1 MRKSSHTVPLIVP
14 RYAVGLRAYNGP
26 FGWLG
31 ALVIM
36 AQTTQYEL
44 QLADRMSRLG
54 TETAFEVL
62 NKARA
67 LERQGK
73 SIIHMEIGEPDFDTP
88 ANVIEAAVD
97 ALHKG
102 WTHYGPSA
110 GLPELRQTIAD
121 YVSRTRK
128 VKVTPEEVVVVPGG
142 KPIIFFT
149 ILSLINEED
158 EVIYPNPGFPIYESM
173 IQYVGGKAV
182 PIQLREERDFSL
194 NVDELATLIT
204 DRTKLI
210 ILNSPQNP
218 TGGVMQRK
226 EIEQVAKVIGDRNI
240 LVLSDEI
247 YSRLLFEGEHFSIM
261 SVPGMQERT
270 ILLDGFSKTYA
281 MTGWRM
287 GYGVMRA
294 DLAAHITRLMT
305 NSNSCTASFTQIA
318 GVEALRGDQSSVD
331 HMCGEFKRRR
341 DVFVAGLNK
350 IKGFSC
356 RMPKGAFYVFP
367 NITKT
372 GWKSKPLADA
382 LLEQAGVAAL
392 SGTSFGAF
400 GEGYLRFS
408 VANSLE
414 NLQTALDRIDQ
425 WTKKN
430 L

>member
-1 MRKSSHTVPLIVP
+1 MSPATEH
-14 RYAVGLRAYNGP
+14 
-26 FGWLG
+26 
-31 ALVIM
+31 
-36 AQTTQYEL
+36 EL
-44 QLADRMSRLG
+44 QLASRMSRLG

-67 LERQGK
+67 LERQGRN
-73 SIIHMEIGEPDFDTP
+73 IIHLEIGEPDFDTP

-110 GLPELRQTIAD
+110 GLPDLRQTIAE
-121 YVSRTRK
+121 YVSRTRR
-128 VKVTPEEVVVVPGG
+128 VKATPEGVVVVPGG

-149 ILSLINEED
+149 MLALIDVDD
-158 EVIYPNPGFPIYESM
+158 EVICPNPGFPIYESM
-173 IQYVGGKAV
+173 INYAGGRAIPV
-182 PIQLREERDFSL
+182 RLREDRDFSL
-194 NVDELATLIT
+194 DVNELAALIT

-218 TGGVMQRK
+218 TGGVMVRK
-226 EIEQVAKVIGDRNI
+226 DVEQLAKIIGDRNI
-240 LVLSDEI
+240 MVLSDEI

-261 SVPGMQERT
+261 SVPGMQDRT

-287 GYGVMRA
+287 GYGVMRP

-305 NSNSCTASFTQIA
+305 NSNSCTASFTQMA
-318 GVEALRGDQSSVD
+318 GIEALRGDQSSVD
-331 HMCGEFKRRR
+331 HMCSEFKRRR

-392 SGTSFGAF
+392 SGTAFGEF

-414 NLQTALDRIDQ
+414 NLQLALDRVGQ
-425 WTKKN
+425 WTEKN

>member
-1 MRKSSHTVPLIVP
+1 MP
-14 RYAVGLRAYNGP
+14 
-26 FGWLG
+26 
-31 ALVIM
+31 
-36 AQTTQYEL
+36 QTTQHEL
-44 QLADRMSRLG
+44 QLARRMSRLG

-73 SIIHMEIGEPDFDTP
+73 NIIHLEIGEPDFDTP
-88 ANVIEAAVD
+88 SNVIEAGVD
-97 ALHKG
+97 AMRKG

-110 GLPELRQTIAD
+110 GLPELRQALAE
-121 YVSRTRK
+121 YVSRTRG
-128 VKVTPEEVVVVPGG
+128 VKVTSDEVVVVPGG

-149 ILSLINEED
+149 ILSLIDEGD

-173 IQYVGGKAV
+173 INYVGGRAV
-182 PIQLREERDFSL
+182 PIQLREDRDFSL
-194 NVDELATLIT
+194 DVSELATLIS
-204 DRTKLI
+204 DHTKLI

-218 TGGVMQRK
+218 TGGVLERRD
-226 EIEQVAKVIGDRNI
+226 IEQIAKAIGDRNI

-247 YSRLLFEGEHFSIM
+247 YSRLLFDGAQHFSIM

-287 GYGVMRA
+287 GYGVMRP
-294 DLAAHITRLMT
+294 DLATHITRLMT
-305 NSNSCTASFTQIA
+305 NSNSCTASFTQVA
-318 GVEALRGDQSSVD
+318 GVQAIRGDQSSVD
-331 HMCGEFKRRR
+331 RMRDEFQRRR

-414 NLQTALDRIDQ
+414 NLQQALERIDR
-425 WTKKN
+425 WTKQN